1 VRVQSGVMELSAD
14 RIVEET
20 RDWPEDAIADLIDR
34 IWRAKYGDADPAVER
49 AWHDEIQRRVAELE
63 NGKVQGVPLE
73 ETLARARTIS
83 GR

>member
-1 VRVQSGVMELSAD
+1 MELSAD
-14 RIVEET
+14 QIVEET

-49 AWHDEIQRRVAELE
+49 AWHDEIQRRVAEME
-63 NGKVQGVPLE
+63 SGKVQGIPLE
-73 ETLARARTIS
+73 ETLARARIIS